1 MIKKIN
7 PLYIFI
13 FITCFSIAQLHIKRV
28 GIYSIQEFL
37 EFKAALPFQ
46 ARFLSYSIIR
56 VLADLQNLQYD
67 SQSVKNIFIFQ
78 EFFSLFVAT
87 IFLLKIYNFGKNSS
101 QINWI
106 IPIIF
111 YWQLILMYL
120 VSISHPYW
128 FPYDITQ
135 IFFITLY
142 WFGLRYNWS
151 FKYLILIFIIGVFN
165 RETMIVAAVFHWAY
179 KEKKWFCKMLILS
192 IIWLLIKAT
201 LAWIFRNHPGES
213 VSLLHYEPYDQY
225 LCDGA
230 PPCEVP
236 RYYRNLFLFI
246 NGGVFHVMVVFGFLW
261 LVFISRWQ
269 LIPKP
274 LQRMMLSFI
283 LFFAGMFFV
292 GNIDEI
298 RIFGEYIPI
307 VTLSVASIIFHKSS
321 VLNGS

>member
-56 VLADLQNLQYD
+56 VLADLQNLEYD

-87 IFLLKIYNFGKNSS
+87 ILLLKIYNFGKNSS

-179 KEKKWFCKMLILS
+179 KEKKCPMCK
-192 IIWLLIKAT
+192 T
-201 LAWIFRNHPGES
+201 
-213 VSLLHYEPYDQY
+213 SLP
-225 LCDGA
+225 
-230 PPCEVP
+230 
-236 RYYRNLFLFI
+236 
-246 NGGVFHVMVVFGFLW
+246 
-261 LVFISRWQ
+261 
-269 LIPKP
+269 
-274 LQRMMLSFI
+274 
-283 LFFAGMFFV
+283 
-292 GNIDEI
+292 DEI
-298 RIFGEYIPI
+298 IIKI
-307 VTLSVASIIFHKSS
+307 QSLSKKM
-321 VLNGS
+321 